1 MKPPATARPPAVAA
15 PESGDDKRTRQLLD
29 NLLLQA
35 HRERASDV
43 HILPQGRDVLVYFRI
58 DGVLVEKRTLH
69 QAFQQPI
76 TNRLKVLGGLDIAE
90 RRMPQDGIF
99 SFHAQGEEVRFRIS
113 TLPTDFGEKIVL
125 RLLISNRLVVELDRL
140 GAPTPMVA
148 RIRALLARPSGMVLV
163 SGPTGSGKT
172 STLYALMR
180 EMLGQNLN
188 IVTLEDPIEYRFRG
202 VAQSQTNPV
211 AGYDFATG
219 LRAILRQD
227 PDVIMLGEIRDL
239 ETARIAF
246 KAALTG
252 HMVLSSL
259 HTRNASE
266 VLVRL
271 IDMGL
276 ERYVVASAL
285 RAVIG
290 QRLVRRICSACRT
303 EGPLPEATRDK
314 LKQLPRHQL
323 RLLAGGS
330 GRVAHGKG
338 CARCNNTGFVG
349 RTGVFELLE
358 VDEPLQELIRAEG
371 TGQTQFAEEWQK
383 RGIPD
388 IRQTGFAKAL
398 EGETTFDEVLAV
410 T

>member
-1 MKPPATARPPAVAA
+1 V
-15 PESGDDKRTRQLLD
+15 PEQADDKRARQLLD
-29 NLLLQA
+29 NLLAQA

-43 HILPQGRDVLVYFRI
+43 HVLPQAKEVLVYFRV
-58 DGVLVEKRTLH
+58 DGVLVEKRPLH
-69 QAFQQPI
+69 QAYGQPI
-76 TNRLKVLGGLDIAE
+76 LNRLKVLGGLDIAE
-90 RRMPQDGIF
+90 RRLPQDGIF
-99 SFHAQGEEVRFRIS
+99 TAHSQGEEVRFRIS

-125 RLLISNRLVVELDRL
+125 RLLVSNRLVVELDKL
-140 GAPTPMVA
+140 GAPTPMA
-148 RIRALLARPSGMVLV
+148 AQIRNLLRRPTGMILV

-172 STLYALMR
+172 STLYALVR
-180 EMLGQNLN
+180 ELLGAKLN

-211 AGYDFATG
+211 AGYEFSTG

-252 HMVLSSL
+252 HLVLSSL
-259 HTRNASE
+259 HTRNATE

-285 RAVIG
+285 RAVLG
-290 QRLVRRICSACRT
+290 QRLVRTICTACRT
-303 EGPLPEATRDK
+303 QGPISDATREK
-314 LKQLPRHQL
+314 LRLLPKREL

-330 GRVAHGKG
+330 NSMASGKG
-338 CARCNNTGFVG
+338 CARCNNTGYMG

-358 VDEPLQELIRAEG
+358 IDEPLQELIRTEG
-371 TGQTQFAEEWQK
+371 TGQTQFAEEYHK
-383 RGIPD
+383 RGLPD

-398 EGETTFDEVLAV
+398 EGVTTFDEVLAV

>member
-1 MKPPATARPPAVAA
+1 MKTTPTPRSSPSSPGEAG
-15 PESGDDKRTRQLLD
+15 EDKRTRQLLD
-29 NLLLQA
+29 NLLSQA
-35 HRERASDV
+35 HRERASDI
-43 HILPQGRDVLVYFRI
+43 HILPQGREVLVYFRI
-58 DGVLVEKRTLH
+58 DGVLVEKRSLH
-69 QAFQQPI
+69 QAFQQPV

-99 SFHAQGEEVRFRIS
+99 STQVQGEEVRFRLS
-113 TLPTDFGEKIVL
+113 TLPTDFGEKLVL
-125 RLLISNRLVVELDRL
+125 RLLVANRLVVQLERL
-140 GAPTPMVA
+140 GAPAPMMVQ
-148 RIRALLARPSGMVLV
+148 IRNILARPSGMVLV

-202 VAQSQTNPV
+202 VAQSQTNGV
-211 AGYDFATG
+211 TGYDFATG

-239 ETARIAF
+239 TTARIAF

-252 HMVLSSL
+252 HLVLSSL
-259 HTRNASE
+259 HTRNATE

-276 ERYVVASAL
+276 ERYVVASSL

-290 QRLVRRICSACRT
+290 QRLVRRICDACRT
-303 EGPLPEATRDK
+303 EAPLAESTRDK
-314 LKQLPRHQL
+314 LKRLPRHEL

-330 GRVAHGKG
+330 GLLAHGKG
-338 CARCNNTGFVG
+338 CARCNDTGYRD
-349 RTGVFELLE
+349 RTGIFELMEL
-358 VDEPLQELIRAEG
+358 DEPLRELIRTEG
-371 TGQTQFAEEWQK
+371 TGQAQFAEEWQK
-383 RGIPD
+383 RGLPD
-388 IRQTGFAKAL
+388 IRQVGFAKAL